1 MAEGSET
8 SEETEAVDHARWA
21 GNGLRRCGDHI
32 VKTTPWQSRIRGISA
47 VRGVLAAKWQ
57 PLRFQG
63 AKASAPDMSFL
74 VIDIGNTRLKWGLYA
89 EPAPGAAL
97 LAHGAVVLEDIDHL
111 WDTHWRALP
120 VKPLAV
126 MGCVVAGEAIKRRV
140 EEQIAEGWSLKALW
154 VSAQARA
161 GGVVNG
167 YEHPQR
173 LGADR
178 WAAIIGAR
186 QRALQLSPSQP
197 APVLAVM
204 VGTAVTV
211 DAVDAEGRFLG
222 GLILPGFGLMYRA
235 LESGTAGLKVPTG
248 EVQDFPTNTSDAL
261 MSGGTDAI
269 AGAIE
274 RSLRRLKV
282 RCGREPVLI
291 MSGGAVSR
299 LSHVEEFSA
308 TVAENLIFEGL
319 LTLAAELTPSAA

>member
-1 MAEGSET
+1 MQQNDKPCGS
-8 SEETEAVDHARWA
+8 V
-21 GNGLRRCGDHI
+21 GGD
-32 VKTTPWQSRIRGISA
+32 TPDS
-47 VRGVLAAKWQ
+47 
-57 PLRFQG
+57 
-63 AKASAPDMSFL
+63 DMPFL

-89 EPAPGAAL
+89 EPTPDAQL
-97 LAHGAVVLEDIDHL
+97 LAHGAVVLEDIDGL
-111 WDTHWRALP
+111 WQRHWRALP
-120 VKPLAV
+120 TRPSAML
-126 MGCVVAGEAIKRRV
+126 GCVVAGEAIKHRV
-140 EEQIAEGWSLKALW
+140 EEQLMQGWGLQARW
-154 VSAQARA
+154 VSSSAQA

-173 LGADR
+173 LGSDR

-186 QRALQLSPSQP
+186 RRAVQHDAANPP
-197 APVLAVM
+197 PVLAVM

-211 DAVDAEGRFLG
+211 DAVDASGRFLG

-248 EVQDFPTNTSDAL
+248 EVSDFPTNTSDAL

-274 RSLRRLKV
+274 RSLRRLRV
-282 RCGREPVLI
+282 QTGREPLLI

-299 LSHVEEFSA
+299 LGHVEEFEA

-319 LTLAAELTPSAA
+319 LTLALEPAVRRSAA

>member
-1 MAEGSET
+1 M
-8 SEETEAVDHARWA
+8 
-21 GNGLRRCGDHI
+21 
-32 VKTTPWQSRIRGISA
+32 P
-47 VRGVLAAKWQ
+47 
-57 PLRFQG
+57 
-63 AKASAPDMSFL
+63 FL

-89 EPAPGAAL
+89 HAAPGADL
-97 LAHGAVVLEDIDHL
+97 LAHGAVVLEDIDAL
-111 WDTHWRALP
+111 WASHWRHLP
-120 VKPLAV
+120 HKPRAML
-126 MGCVVAGEAIKRRV
+126 GCVVAGEAIKRRV
-140 EEQIAEGWSLKALW
+140 EEQLVEGWGLAPRW
-154 VSAQARA
+154 VSSSTLG

-186 QRALQLSPSQP
+186 QHALRLAPQDPP
-197 APVLAVM
+197 PVLAVM

-211 DAVDAEGRFLG
+211 DAVDPRGRFLG

-248 EVQDFPTNTSDAL
+248 EVKDFPTNTSDAL

-274 RSLRRLKV
+274 RTMRRLRV
-282 RCGREPVLI
+282 HTHREPLLI

-299 LSHVEEFSA
+299 LSHVEELPA
-308 TVAENLIFEGL
+308 AIVENLIFEGL
-319 LTLAAELTPSAA
+319 LTLASGAA

>member
-1 MAEGSET
+1 MT
-8 SEETEAVDHARWA
+8 
-21 GNGLRRCGDHI
+21 
-32 VKTTPWQSRIRGISA
+32 
-47 VRGVLAAKWQ
+47 
-57 PLRFQG
+57 
-63 AKASAPDMSFL
+63 FL

-89 EPAPGAAL
+89 EARPQAAL
-97 LAHGAVVLEDIDHL
+97 LAHGAEVLEDIDGLWQHRWCHL
-111 WDTHWRALP
+111 PEAPESML
-120 VKPLAV
+120 
-126 MGCVVAGEAIKRRV
+126 GCVVAGEAIKRRV
-140 EEQIAEGWSLKALW
+140 EEQLMSGWALPARW
-154 VSAQARA
+154 VSATRQA

-186 QRALQLSPSQP
+186 QRALKAASDNPP
-197 APVLAVM
+197 PVVAVM

-211 DAVDAEGRFLG
+211 DSVDASGRFLG

-248 EVQDFPTNTSDAL
+248 EVRDFPTNTSDAL

-274 RSLRRLKV
+274 RTLRRL
-282 RCGREPVLI
+282 REQTGREPLLI

-299 LSHVEEFSA
+299 LSHVHELQA

-319 LTLAAELTPSAA
+319 LTLASA

>member
-1 MAEGSET
+1 
-8 SEETEAVDHARWA
+8 
-21 GNGLRRCGDHI
+21 
-32 VKTTPWQSRIRGISA
+32 
-47 VRGVLAAKWQ
+47 
-57 PLRFQG
+57 
-63 AKASAPDMSFL
+63 MSFL

-89 EPAPGAAL
+89 HAQPGAAL
-97 LAHGAVVLEDIDHL
+97 LAHGAVVLEDIDYL
-111 WDTHWRALP
+111 WELHWKNLMY
-120 VKPLAV
+120 KPEGML
-126 MGCVVAGEAIKRRV
+126 GCVVAGEAIKRRV
-140 EEQIAEGWSLKALW
+140 EEQLIEGWGLAPRWLSA
-154 VSAQARA
+154 SAQA

-186 QRALQLSPSQP
+186 QRALRLMP
-197 APVLAVM
+197 ADPPPVLAVM

-211 DAVDAEGRFLG
+211 DAIDETGRFLG

-248 EVQDFPTNTSDAL
+248 EVRDFPTNTSDAL

-274 RSLRRLKV
+274 RTLRGL
-282 RCGREPVLI
+282 REKTGKEPLLI

-299 LSHVEEFSA
+299 LSHLDEVPAS
-308 TVAENLIFEGL
+308 VVENLIFEGL
-319 LTLAAELTPSAA
+319 LTLAAG